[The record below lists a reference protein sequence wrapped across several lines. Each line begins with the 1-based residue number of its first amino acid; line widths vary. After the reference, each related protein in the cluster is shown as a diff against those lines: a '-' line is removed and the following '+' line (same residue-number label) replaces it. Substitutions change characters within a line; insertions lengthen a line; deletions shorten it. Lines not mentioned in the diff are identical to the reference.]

1 VAACEARAAHA
12 PDHVKSVI
20 TFTGVVAPLNIVSM
34 FIQFSN
40 ILTNPRP
47 LQAGAVA
54 RDKLAPAF
62 HCQTGTGASSADPTA
77 TACAFF
83 REPATMATM
92 QHGAVALPSVTTG
105 PDQFWDELMTT
116 SPLEDVLVARM
127 AAANVGVGVS
137 PPASCEVSAPLLAEC
152 ASESFSVPP
161 AATIEQRCVHL
172 PVAKNDMK
180 MQIVGQASA
189 LDPQIRHA
197 PPQHN
202 GQYKRAITSTT
213 ALRFLHIPADMHHQ
227 LGLDEMYSKQPAGRR
242 DNVCTVHL
250 VTGAIRAPVVM
261 LRTTSRRQHHRRL
274 STGWRE
280 FCARAGVELGDE
292 LTFERAGTCNELDV
306 HVVKAGLSK
315 AICGR

>member
-1 VAACEARAAHA
+1 
-12 PDHVKSVI
+12 
-20 TFTGVVAPLNIVSM
+20 M

-40 ILTNPRP
+40 IPTNPRP

-62 HCQTGTGASSADPTA
+62 HCQTGTGASSADPTS

-152 ASESFSVPP
+152 ASESFSVP
-161 AATIEQRCVHL
+161 AITIEERCEHL
-172 PVAKNDMK
+172 PVAKNDMI
-180 MQIVGQASA
+180 MQFVGQASA
-189 LDPQIRHA
+189 PDPHQRHA
-197 PPQHN
+197 PPPQHN
-202 GQYKRAITSTT
+202 GRYKRAITSTT

-250 VTGAIRAPVVM
+250 VTGTIRAPVVM
-261 LRTTSRRQHHRRL
+261 LRTTSRRQHHRRF
-274 STGWRE
+274 SRGWRE
-280 FCARAGVELGDE
+280 FCALVGVEIGDVIM
-292 LTFERAGTCNELDV
+292 FERTGTGNELAV
-306 HVVKAGLSK
+306 RVVKAGTSQTRR
-315 AICGR
+315 GRSCEMGTSVAGERARNTFELAP

>member
-1 VAACEARAAHA
+1 M
-12 PDHVKSVI
+12 
-20 TFTGVVAPLNIVSM
+20 NIVSM
-34 FIQFSN
+34 FIHFSN

-54 RDKLAPAF
+54 RDKLALT
-62 HCQTGTGASSADPTA
+62 CQTGTGTSSHTDPPTTAS
-77 TACAFF
+77 AFF
-83 REPATMATM
+83 WEPATMATM
-92 QHGAVALPSVTTG
+92 QHCAGALPSVMTG
-105 PDQFWDELMTT
+105 LDQLWDELMTT

-127 AAANVGVGVS
+127 AAANVGAGVS
-137 PPASCEVSAPLLAEC
+137 PPASCEVSAPLLAEF
-152 ASESFSVPP
+152 APESFSVP
-161 AATIEQRCVHL
+161 AATTEQRCVHL
-172 PVAKNDMK
+172 PVAKNDMI

-189 LDPQIRHA
+189 LDPHIRHA

-227 LGLDEMYSKQPAGRR
+227 LGLDDMYSKQPAGRR
-242 DNVCTVHL
+242 ENVCTVHL

-280 FCARAGVELGDE
+280 FCARAGVELGNE
-292 LTFERAGTCNELDV
+292 LTFERAGTGNELDV
-306 HVVKAGLSK
+306 RVVKAGLSK